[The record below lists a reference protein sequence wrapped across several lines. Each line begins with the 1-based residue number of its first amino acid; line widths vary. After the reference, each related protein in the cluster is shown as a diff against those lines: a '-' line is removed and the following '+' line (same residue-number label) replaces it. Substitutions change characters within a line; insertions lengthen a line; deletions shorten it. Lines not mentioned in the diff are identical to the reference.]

1 MSKVVLERVR
11 IPFVQRATL
20 WVQGAASTAFL
31 IDLAMEGVF
40 VETTQPPPLHED
52 VAVSFLLPGN
62 AIPLEARGSVAWV
75 HEKGRPPRGFPS
87 GFGMRFMEMDEGH
100 RARLRDYLA
109 EYCGRDAKGRRFAR
123 PWPTAGALGGEP

>member
-1 MSKVVLERVR
+1 MSKVALEKVR
-11 IPFVQRATL
+11 IPFIQRATL
-20 WVQGAASTAFL
+20 SVRGAASTAFL

-40 VETTQPPPLHED
+40 IETTKPPPLHEE
-52 VAVSFLLPGN
+52 VAVSFRLPGN

-75 HEKGRPPRGFPS
+75 HEKGRPPRSFPS
-87 GFGMRFMEMDEGH
+87 GFGVRFVEMDEVH

-109 EYCGRDAKGRRFAR
+109 EYCRRGAKGRRFAR